1 MRKDGYIFWCKLLSK
16 IKPGSKI
23 DSAGPE
29 EGAVSQ
35 FRFIAHYRRWPL
47 AVYDL
52 SQKTPPTLEQNSKIE
67 K

>member
-1 MRKDGYIFWCKLLSK
+1 MRKDGYIFSCKLLST

-29 EGAVSQ
+29 EGALSRLKFV
-35 FRFIAHYRRWPL
+35 AHYRRWPL

-52 SQKTPPTLEQNSKIE
+52 SQKQNHSYIE